1 MMNHFKKLALT
12 AALGIPLAAFAGCPK
27 GELYAGCP
35 WNAKAASHGGRF
47 AIEEMAPEIA
57 APLLKRYN
65 HTPNGCG
72 SPANRIIG
80 AYSRYEDGQVFYL
93 HGNTL
98 VQAEMLD
105 RVMLRDMLDKKTKID
120 IAKVSLIDCKH
131 AADYFPTPQTY
142 KMPEYTPSGE
152 STPNSENK

>member
-1 MMNHFKKLALT
+1 MTHTIFKKLAIV
-12 AALGIPLAAFAGCPK
+12 AALSVPFAAFAGCPK

-47 AIEEMAPEIA
+47 SMEEMTPEIA
-57 APLLKRYN
+57 SPLLKRYN

-72 SPANRIIG
+72 HPANRIIG
-80 AYSRYEDGQVFYL
+80 AYSRYEDGQIFYL

-105 RVMLRDMLDKKTKID
+105 RIMLRDMLDKKTKLD
-120 IAKVSLIDCKH
+120 ISKVNLIDCKH
-131 AADYFPTPQTY
+131 AAEYMPTQQTFT
-142 KMPEYTPSGE
+142 MPEDPLSAE
-152 STPNSENK
+152 KK

>member
-1 MMNHFKKLALT
+1 MTYHLVLEKLAIVLVLCMPLL
-12 AALGIPLAAFAGCPK
+12 ALADCPK

-35 WNAKAASHGGRF
+35 WDAKAASHGGRF
-47 AIEEMAPEIA
+47 SMEEMPSEIA

-72 SPANRIIG
+72 NPANRIIG
-80 AYSRYEDGQVFYL
+80 AYSRYEDGQIFYL

-105 RVMLRDMLDKKTKID
+105 RVMLRDMLDKKTKLD
-120 IAKVSLIDCKH
+120 ITKVQLIDCKH
-131 AADYFPTPQTY
+131 AAEYMPTKQTY
-142 KMPEYTPSGE
+142 TMPDSPLDAE
-152 STPNSENK
+152 KK